1 MDSHGPAAVAST
13 SRSSGTWLGRLP
25 TSCGPRMPC
34 WSGRRAQPHLTRS
47 FPSRTA
53 AESSEWWEPS
63 PLSTVVLDVLHF
75 SLHAAAFHSAVCS
88 HPGRIVQLKN
98 VGVEPCDALMLAG
111 STLEDAE
118 AAKNAGVD
126 SLDLRQLSMGAK
138 ASDCVNPFGND
149 PTPAGAGYAGSV
161 SNRRLTL
168 QWGRGVALCRRCS
181 QAERGPELR
190 RAWQPPPR
198 HPLLGGQG

>member
-1 MDSHGPAAVAST
+1 MDGPAADQLRATHALLVREEGPAAFDPKLSKPNCGGVL
-13 SRSSGTWLGRLP
+13 RVVGTVP
-25 TSCGPRMPC
+25 
-34 WSGRRAQPHLTRS
+34 
-47 FPSRTA
+47 
-53 AESSEWWEPS
+53 

-149 PTPAGAGYAGSV
+149 PTLAGAGYAGSV

>member
-1 MDSHGPAAVAST
+1 MLLAERTNRH
-13 SRSSGTWLGRLP
+13 
-25 TSCGPRMPC
+25 
-34 WSGRRAQPHLTRS
+34 RRARP
-47 FPSRTA
+47 TA
-53 AESSEWWEPS
+53 GG
-63 PLSTVVLDVLHF
+63 

-88 HPGRIVQLKN
+88 HPGRIVQLKK

-149 PTPAGAGYAGSV
+149 PTLAGAGYAGSV
-161 SNRRLTL
+161 SNRRLTP
-168 QWGRGVALCRRCS
+168 QWGRGWHCAAGAARQNVVQSFAVPGS
-181 QAERGPELR
+181 
-190 RAWQPPPR
+190 R
-198 HPLLGGQG
+198 HQGTRF